1 MTKRH
6 LHLDSGTAAHAG
18 APTEGACH
26 GILRRRAADA
36 ARGSEEVLRLLDLAG
51 LAQSDHCD
59 VVSCDSG
66 TDVPDAP
73 PTYRVE
79 DPAEIAAHGRTLATL
94 GLILFTNEAVAM
106 IFGRQPPFVDIPP
119 ALSGTLRVLPGLD
132 YPVMRLALRFPIL
145 GIALFATLGAMHH
158 IQDYIWSLGLAPELR
173 DYLIRATKVMAL
185 LGTLAVC
192 LCLYAVLRP
201 DMTGVIAVI
210 SISLCLSLMFPTI
223 YGVALAG
230 LGEATKFGAAGL
242 VMAIVGGAIAVVAL
256 GLSACATGESP
267 PAATP
272 AGAVVLRQNV
282 PAEIET
288 STVVATN
295 VDGNDVTLGISDG
308 GAIAK
313 PTPTS
318 EGSSVTIAGDIW
330 QVRAVWS
337 EGEPADA
344 PGASAG
350 RVMLVPAG

>member
-1 MTKRH
+1 M
-6 LHLDSGTAAHAG
+6 
-18 APTEGACH
+18 
-26 GILRRRAADA
+26 RA
-36 ARGSEEVLRLLDLAG
+36 V
-51 LAQSDHCD
+51 
-59 VVSCDSG
+59 
-66 TDVPDAP
+66 
-73 PTYRVE
+73 
-79 DPAEIAAHGRTLATL
+79 
-94 GLILFTNEAVAM
+94 
-106 IFGRQPPFVDIPP
+106 
-119 ALSGTLRVLPGLD
+119 
-132 YPVMRLALRFPIL
+132 
-145 GIALFATLGAMHH
+145 
-158 IQDYIWSLGLAPELR
+158 
-173 DYLIRATKVMAL
+173 
-185 LGTLAVC
+185 
-192 LCLYAVLRP
+192 
-201 DMTGVIAVI
+201 
-210 SISLCLSLMFPTI
+210 
-223 YGVALAG
+223 
-230 LGEATKFGAAGL
+230 
-242 VMAIVGGAIAVVAL
+242 GAIAVVAL

-337 EGEPADA
+337 EGEPADD